1 MHRQRVTDRRAPLA
15 EIVEL
20 ETLVSRFPPDAV
32 LAMQDSPDRYAGR
45 KSIARFLAS
54 RAAGSLDR
62 LAVVATRANCEPAI
76 AVYRYDPGDRVFR
89 AYGIFVMIQD
99 GVPVD
104 VFGFADASVFPFFE
118 LPGTIE

>member
-1 MHRQRVTDRRAPLA
+1 MEARVRAPLA

-32 LAMQDSPDRYAGR
+32 LAMQNSPSRYAGR
-45 KSIARFLAS
+45 KAIARFLAS
-54 RAAGSLDR
+54 PAAGGLDR

-76 AVYRYDPGDRVFR
+76 AVYRYDADDRVFR
-89 AYGIFVMIQD
+89 AYGIFVLIED

-104 VFGFADASVFPFFE
+104 VFGFADTSLFPFFE
-118 LPGTIE
+118 LPGTIK